1 MIEWGEIENRLTS
14 FRKDV
19 ASASLYKNI
28 ISLVTNSFLA
38 SILGFVFVTVTT
50 RIVSTAE
57 VGIYS
62 TIIAV
67 VGLLALLSKFG
78 LDIGLVRYLPRS
90 KDSNSLINSCFIIGI
105 FTSTLLSIVFILG
118 ADYWVPSLTYTLSQP
133 IFSFSFIGTVV
144 LSVLIGFQM
153 NIFVSR
159 RSTKYLIIR
168 DSANNGLKIA
178 LTIALVMISIQISAV
193 DLFYIHGF
201 ALLISLYLG
210 FILLKKVKTDY
221 LAALEIDFSQ
231 IKMMVK
237 FSLGTYIS
245 SLMGTGAQLA
255 LPLLVLNTLGA
266 ENTAYFYI
274 AWTLRNLIEVIP
286 GAISTSLFAE
296 GVNCPRDLYYNAK
309 KSIVVSYLIAI
320 PVIIAITVFGSSF
333 LLIFGESYAQNSYY
347 LLVLFAASV
356 LFSSANQVI
365 YNIKLVNTDIRFI
378 LLYTGVSGLGLLL
391 FSSIFMSLLGLI
403 GVGLG
408 LMVSQGILLIMIL
421 AISRVQGHRRVKV
434 VG

>member
-1 MIEWGEIENRLTS
+1 MIEWGEIENRLAS
-14 FRKDV
+14 FRKNV
-19 ASASLYKNI
+19 ASVSLYKNF
-28 ISLVTNSFLA
+28 ISLVTNSFLT

-67 VGLLALLSKFG
+67 VGLLALLSKLG
-78 LDIGLVRYLPRS
+78 LDIGLVRYLPQS

-105 FTSTLLSIVFILG
+105 FTSTLLSIAFILG
-118 ADYWVPSLTYTLSQP
+118 ADYWVPSLAYPLSQP
-133 IFSFSFIGTVV
+133 IFLFSFIGTVI

-178 LTIALVMISIQISAV
+178 LTIVLVMISIQISAV

-201 ALLISLYLG
+201 ALLISIYLG
-210 FILLKKVKTDY
+210 FRLLKKVKTDY
-221 LAALEIDFSQ
+221 LAALEIDFLQ
-231 IKMMVK
+231 IKTMVK

-255 LPLLVLNTLGA
+255 LPLLVINILGA
-266 ENTAYFYI
+266 ENTAYFYV

-296 GVNCPRDLYYNAK
+296 GVNCPGDLYYNAK
-309 KSIVVSYLIAI
+309 KSIVVSYLITI
-320 PVIIAITVFGSSF
+320 PVIIAIAVFGSSF
-333 LLIFGESYAQNSYY
+333 LLIFGENYAQNSYL
-347 LLVLFAASV
+347 LLVLFAVSV

-365 YNIKLVNTDIRFI
+365 YNVKLVNTDMRFI

-391 FSSIFMSLLGLI
+391 FSSIFMSLFGLI

-408 LMVSQGILLIMIL
+408 LMVSQGILLIVIL
-421 AISRVQGHRRVKV
+421 VISRVQGYR
-434 VG
+434 

>member
-1 MIEWGEIENRLTS
+1 MIEWGEIENRLAS
-14 FRKDV
+14 FRKNV
-19 ASASLYKNI
+19 ASVSLYKNF
-28 ISLVTNSFLA
+28 ISLVTNSFLT

-67 VGLLALLSKFG
+67 VGLLALLSKLG
-78 LDIGLVRYLPRS
+78 LDIGLVRYLPQS

-105 FTSTLLSIVFILG
+105 FTSTLLSIAFILG
-118 ADYWVPSLTYTLSQP
+118 ADYWVPSLAYPLSQP
-133 IFSFSFIGTVV
+133 IFLFSFIGTVI

-178 LTIALVMISIQISAV
+178 LTIVFVMFSIQISAV

-201 ALLISLYLG
+201 ALLTSVYLG

-221 LAALEIDFSQ
+221 LAALEIDFLQ
-231 IKMMVK
+231 IKTMVK

-255 LPLLVLNTLGA
+255 LPLLVINILGA
-266 ENTAYFYI
+266 ENTAYFYV

-296 GVNCPRDLYYNAK
+296 GVNCPGDLYYNAK
-309 KSIVVSYLIAI
+309 KSIVVSYLITI
-320 PVIIAITVFGSSF
+320 PVIIAIAVFGSSF
-333 LLIFGESYAQNSYY
+333 LLIFGENYAQNSYL
-347 LLVLFAASV
+347 LLVLFAVSV

-365 YNIKLVNTDIRFI
+365 YNVKLVNTDMRFI

-391 FSSIFMSLLGLI
+391 FSSIFMSLFGLI

-408 LMVSQGILLIMIL
+408 LMVSQSILLIVIL
-421 AISRVQGHRRVKV
+421 VILRVQGHMGVKV

>member
-1 MIEWGEIENRLTS
+1 MIEWGEIKNRLTS
-14 FRKDV
+14 FCKGV
-19 ASASLYKNI
+19 ASASLYRNF
-28 ISLVTNSFLA
+28 ISLVTNSFLI
-38 SILGFVFVTVTT
+38 SILGFIFVTVTT
-50 RIVSTAE
+50 RVVSTTE

-67 VGLLALLSKFG
+67 VSLLALLSRFG
-78 LDIGLVRYLPRS
+78 LDIGLVRYLPQS

-118 ADYWVPSLTYTLSQP
+118 ADYWVPSLAYTLSQP
-133 IFSFSFIGTVV
+133 IFLFSFIGTVV

-168 DSANNGLKIA
+168 DLANNVLKIA
-178 LTIALVMISIQISAV
+178 LVIVLMMVSMQISAV

-201 ALLISLYLG
+201 ALLISIYLG
-210 FILLKKVKTDY
+210 FLLLKKVKTDY
-221 LAALEIDFSQ
+221 LATLKIDFSQ
-231 IKMMVK
+231 IKKMIK
-237 FSLGTYIS
+237 FSLGTYLS

-255 LPLLVLNTLGA
+255 LPLLVLNILGA
-266 ENTAYFYI
+266 ENAAYFYI
-274 AWTLRNLIEVIP
+274 AWTLRNFIEVVP

-309 KSIVVSYLIAI
+309 KSIVVSYLIVI
-320 PVIIAITVFGSSF
+320 PVILVITAFGSSF
-333 LLIFGESYAQNSYY
+333 LLIFGEGYAQNSYH

-365 YNIKLVNTDIRFI
+365 YNVKMVNTDIRFI
-378 LLYTGVSGLGLLL
+378 LFYTGVSGLGLLL
-391 FSSIFMSLLGLI
+391 FSSIFMSLFGLI

-408 LMVSQGILLIMIL
+408 LIVSQGILLIVIL
-421 AISRVQGHRRVKV
+421 VISRVQRHTRVKV

>member
-178 LTIALVMISIQISAV
+178 LTIALVMFSIQISAV
-193 DLFYIHGF
+193 DLFIF
-201 ALLISLYLG
+201 
-210 FILLKKVKTDY
+210 TDLHY
-221 LAALEIDFSQ
+221 
-231 IKMMVK
+231 
-237 FSLGTYIS
+237 
-245 SLMGTGAQLA
+245 
-255 LPLLVLNTLGA
+255 
-266 ENTAYFYI
+266 
-274 AWTLRNLIEVIP
+274 
-286 GAISTSLFAE
+286 
-296 GVNCPRDLYYNAK
+296 
-309 KSIVVSYLIAI
+309 
-320 PVIIAITVFGSSF
+320 
-333 LLIFGESYAQNSYY
+333 
-347 LLVLFAASV
+347 
-356 LFSSANQVI
+356 
-365 YNIKLVNTDIRFI
+365 
-378 LLYTGVSGLGLLL
+378 
-391 FSSIFMSLLGLI
+391 
-403 GVGLG
+403 
-408 LMVSQGILLIMIL
+408 
-421 AISRVQGHRRVKV
+421 
-434 VG
+434 

>member
-1 MIEWGEIENRLTS
+1 MIEWGEIENRLAS
-14 FRKDV
+14 FRKNV
-19 ASASLYKNI
+19 ASVSLYKNF
-28 ISLVTNSFLA
+28 ISLVTNSFLT

-67 VGLLALLSKFG
+67 VGLLAVLSKLG
-78 LDIGLVRYLPRS
+78 LDIGLVRYLPQS

-105 FTSTLLSIVFILG
+105 FTSTLLSIAFILG
-118 ADYWVPSLTYTLSQP
+118 ADYWVPSLAYPLSQP
-133 IFSFSFIGTVV
+133 IFLFSFIGTVI

-178 LTIALVMISIQISAV
+178 LTIVFVMFSIQISAV

-201 ALLISLYLG
+201 ALLTSVYLG

-221 LAALEIDFSQ
+221 LAALEIDFLQ
-231 IKMMVK
+231 IKTMVK

-255 LPLLVLNTLGA
+255 LPLLVINILGA
-266 ENTAYFYI
+266 ENTAYFYV

-296 GVNCPRDLYYNAK
+296 GVNCPGDLYYNAK
-309 KSIVVSYLIAI
+309 KSIVVSYLITI
-320 PVIIAITVFGSSF
+320 PVIIAIAVFGSSF
-333 LLIFGESYAQNSYY
+333 LLIFGENYAQNSYL
-347 LLVLFAASV
+347 LLVLFAVSV

-365 YNIKLVNTDIRFI
+365 YNVKLVNTDMRFI

-391 FSSIFMSLLGLI
+391 FSSIFMSLFGLI

-408 LMVSQGILLIMIL
+408 LMVSQSILLIVIL
-421 AISRVQGHRRVKV
+421 VILRVQGHMGVKV

>member
-1 MIEWGEIENRLTS
+1 MEWGEIENRLTS
-14 FRKDV
+14 FCKDA

-28 ISLVTNSFLA
+28 ISLVTNSFLT
-38 SILGFVFVTVTT
+38 SILGFFFITVTT
-50 RIVSTAE
+50 RVVSTAE

-62 TIIAV
+62 TILAV
-67 VGLLALLSKFG
+67 VSLLALLSRFG
-78 LDIGLVRYLPRS
+78 LDISLVRYLPQS

-105 FTSTLLSIVFILG
+105 FTSTVLSIVFIFG
-118 ADYWVPSLTYTLSQP
+118 ADYWVPSLAYTLSQP
-133 IFSFSFIGTVV
+133 IFLFSFIGTVV
-144 LSVLIGFQM
+144 LTVLIGFQM

-168 DSANNGLKIA
+168 DSANNVLKIA
-178 LTIALVMISIQISAV
+178 LIMVLVMISMQISAIG
-193 DLFYIHGF
+193 LFYINGF
-201 ALLISLYLG
+201 ALLISIYLG
-210 FILLKKVKTDY
+210 FLLLKRVKTDY
-221 LAALEIDFSQ
+221 LAKLEINFSQ

-245 SLMGTGAQLA
+245 SLIGTGAQLA
-255 LPLLVLNTLGA
+255 LPLMVINILGA
-266 ENTAYFYI
+266 ENAAYFYI

-309 KSIVVSYLIAI
+309 RSIVVSYLIAI
-320 PVIIAITVFGSSF
+320 PVIIATTAFGSSF
-333 LLIFGESYAQNSYY
+333 LLIFGENYAQNSYH
-347 LLVLFAASV
+347 LLVLFAVSV

-365 YNIKLVNTDIRFI
+365 YNVKLVNTDIRFI

-391 FSSIFMSLLGLI
+391 FSSIFMSLFGLI

-421 AISRVQGHRRVKV
+421 IISRVQGHKRVTV
-434 VG
+434 IG